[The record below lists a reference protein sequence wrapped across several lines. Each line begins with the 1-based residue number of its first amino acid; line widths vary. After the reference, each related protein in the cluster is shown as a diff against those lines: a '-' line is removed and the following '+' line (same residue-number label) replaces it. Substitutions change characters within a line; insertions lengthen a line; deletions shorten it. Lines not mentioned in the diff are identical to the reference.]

1 MEIPTCRRICLFI
14 RPLVIIL
21 FSFLLSYCSEGTRE
35 STAPASGG
43 GGDSGEI
50 IAQPDEKEIK
60 YLLSQPSA
68 TDTYVFVANTTL
80 NSVTKINVN
89 TLRIDSIQVGER
101 PTIVLTTPDNQR
113 AIVLNSGDYT
123 VSIIDAVTDSVTNL
137 PVVRYANNLVL
148 SPAGTH
154 AVAFFDPALQTT
166 SYEIDPTRTF
176 NEISI
181 IDIANKRSTKL
192 TVNFLPRAV
201 KFTPDGN
208 YAAVITNTYLDMVE
222 LYGNYPLTIY
232 NLTSSPDQYINPSEL
247 EITPN
252 GSFALVLIEGTDTL
266 VAVNLNAKSKTEITV
281 GPQPT
286 DLEIFPDSTK
296 ALVVNKGDNSIT
308 LIDLPGLTT
317 NKVTTTGIEIGQ
329 AEIAPD
335 TGYAMLFT
343 NNPSTPQKGEFIHL
357 MKLSDN
363 SITTYPVIKGIDA
376 LLMAPINQTNNNAS
390 AFIIHKGPGGTSPD
404 PVKQFF
410 YDHYAVTVF
419 NLNTT
424 LSNPVALEAR
434 PTAFAFS
441 SDGAWGFGIMPDANA
456 GFGIDMTTQITAGF
470 NFPSRPSFIGV
481 MPLSHR
487 AYLSAEHPLGRII
500 FVTPEDN
507 FRIDT
512 VTGFELKTK

>member
-1 MEIPTCRRICLFI
+1 MRISTYPRPRLFI
-14 RPLVIIL
+14 KPLIIIL
-21 FSFLLSYCSEGTRE
+21 FSLLLSYCSEGTKE
-35 STAPASGG
+35 STTMTTGG
-43 GGDSGEI
+43 GEDEGETI
-50 IAQPDEKEIK
+50 TVPDEKEIK

-89 TLRIDSIQVGER
+89 TLQIDSIPVGKR

-113 AIVLNSGDYT
+113 AIVLNSGEYT
-123 VSIIDAVTDSVTNL
+123 VSIVNAITDSVTNL
-137 PVVRYANNLVL
+137 PVIRYANNLVL
-148 SPAGTH
+148 SPTGSH

-181 IDIANKRSTKL
+181 IDIENQRSTKL

-222 LYGNYPLTIY
+222 LLGNYQLTIY
-232 NLTSSPDQYINPSEL
+232 DLTSSPDQYINPSEL

-252 GSFALVLIEGTDTL
+252 GSFALVLIQGTDIL
-266 VAVNLNAKSKTEITV
+266 VVVDLNAKSKTEITV

-286 DLEIFPDSTK
+286 DLEIYPDSTK
-296 ALVVNKGDNSIT
+296 ALIVNKGDNSIT
-308 LIDLPGLTT
+308 LLDLPALTT
-317 NKVTTTGIEIGQ
+317 NKITTTGIEIGQ
-329 AEIAPD
+329 AEVAPD
-335 TGYAMLFT
+335 TTYAMLFT
-343 NNPSTPQKGEFIHL
+343 NSPSTPQNGEFIHL

-363 SITTYPVIKGIDA
+363 SITTYPVIKGIEA
-376 LLMAPINQTNNNAS
+376 VLMAPINQTNNDAS
-390 AFIIHKGPGGTSPD
+390 AFIIHKGPGGTSTD

-424 LSNPVALEAR
+424 LSNPVALEAE
-434 PTAFAFS
+434 PNAFAFS
-441 SDGAWGFGIMPDANA
+441 SDGAYGFGIMSEANA
-456 GFGIDMTTQITAGF
+456 LFGVDMTSQITVGL
-470 NFPSRPSFIGV
+470 NLPSKPSFIGV